1 MAREIAFPPRY
12 SPYNGSR
19 GSLMKGLYRIVAL
32 GTIGLIM
39 AGCLSSSSDPA
50 EVVGKPA
57 PDLSGRDLSG
67 RLLRLS
73 DYRGKVVLLDF
84 WMHT

>member
-1 MAREIAFPPRY
+1 
-12 SPYNGSR
+12 
-19 GSLMKGLYRIVAL
+19 MKGLYRILAL
-32 GTIGLIM
+32 GTIGLIV
-39 AGCLSSSSDPA
+39 AGCLSSSGDPA
-50 EVVGKPA
+50 ADLGKPA
-57 PDLSGRDLSG
+57 PDLSGRDLNG